1 MARFTHDS
9 GFSLI
14 EVLIASILVGMAIA
28 ALVVAN
34 GAFTMANGAGA
45 DLSTAEFLVEQIREM
60 TTTLPVSEPNVT
72 TWTTFGPEEGS
83 PADYDDVDDFD
94 GATFSP
100 PINAN
105 RVALTNYTAF
115 SQTIT
120 VENLNATDFDQVVAD
135 CTSDFVRVTVQVS
148 LNTRPLCSASWVR
161 ARY

>member
-1 MARFTHDS
+1 
-9 GFSLI
+9 
-14 EVLIASILVGMAIA
+14 
-28 ALVVAN
+28 
-34 GAFTMANGAGA
+34 MANGAGA

-60 TTTLPVSEPNVT
+60 TTTLPVSEPDET

-135 CTSDFVRVTVQVS
+135 CMSNFVRVTVQVS
-148 LNTRPLCSASWVR
+148 RNTRPLCSASWVR